1 MFLLPFNSRTR
12 FMGFFH
18 FLIKRLL
25 YVIPTI
31 FLVTVLVFS
40 ILHLVPGDPVDALL
54 SIDQNTEMRNMLIK
68 QLGFDQPLYVQYY
81 RWMSRVVRGD
91 LGQSIL
97 HARPVA
103 TLVKESLP
111 RTAYLAVAAMLFA
124 LAVSLP
130 LGILAAV
137 RRKTWVDYSAQISAM
152 IGMSVP
158 AFWLA
163 LLVMFYF
170 GLKLRWFPTV
180 GYVAPGEN
188 FPAFLYH
195 LCLPAVTLGIEMV
208 AVMTRMTRSS
218 MLEELNKDYVQTH
231 RSQGLPD
238 REIIARYTLKN
249 AMLPTLTIAS
259 IRMAGLLGG
268 TVVIETVFA
277 WPGIGLMILEGI
289 QTRDYPVVQGGV
301 LVLAFS
307 FIFINLIVDIL
318 YKWLDPRIKLE

>member
-1 MFLLPFNSRTR
+1 
-12 FMGFFH
+12 MGFFQ

-31 FLVTVLVFS
+31 ILVSVLVFS

-54 SIDQNTEMRNMLIK
+54 SIDQNTEMRKILIQ
-68 QLGFDQPLYVQYY
+68 QLGFDQPLYVQYF
-81 RWMSRVVRGD
+81 RWMSRVVQGD

-97 HARPVA
+97 HARPVT
-103 TLVKESLP
+103 TLVKQALP
-111 RTAYLAVAAMLFA
+111 RTAYLALASMLIA
-124 LAVSLP
+124 LLIALP
-130 LGILAAV
+130 LGIISAV
-137 RRKTWVDYSAQISAM
+137 KRKTWVDYLAQVTAM
-152 IGMSVP
+152 LGMSVP

-170 GLKLRWFPTV
+170 GLTLRWFPIV
-180 GYVAPGEN
+180 GYVPPSEN
-188 FPAFLYH
+188 FPDFLYH

-208 AVMTRMTRSS
+208 AVMTRMTRST

-231 RSQGLPD
+231 RSQGLPE
-238 REIIARYTLKN
+238 REIIGRYTLKN

-268 TVVIETVFA
+268 TVVMKTVFA
-277 WPGIGLMILEGI
+277 WPGIGLMILDAI
-289 QTRDYPVVQGGV
+289 HSRDYPVVQGGV

-307 FIFINLIVDIL
+307 FIFVNLIVDIL